1 MYKKYA
7 KTALVAL
14 LLISGLGTYYLK
26 DLAFDYDFE
35 NFFPVDDPDLE
46 FYLKHREAFSNDND
60 YLLIGIKHN
69 PTIFN
74 YEFLQKV
81 DTLTKVLSDLDRMAS
96 VISPTNLKRPIIG
109 PMGLVQ
115 VPYLH
120 WDEPDRY
127 GADSSRIYADPRLVE
142 SVFSKNGEAV
152 CLVLRH
158 KKINKAQGDSLV
170 ASVNFWLEELDFQE
184 THLAGKARA
193 APVYLGKIQ
202 KELILFLSASLVLI
216 IIFLILAYRA
226 FWAVLV
232 PLLVVS
238 LSAVWILGFMAAVGK
253 PLDIMMV
260 LLPTIIF
267 VVGMSDVVHILTRYI
282 EELRHGRNKIN
293 ALLITFKEVGLATF
307 LTSLTTA
314 IGFLTLYSASI
325 KPIKEFGLYTALG
338 VLVAYILA
346 FTLLPSALLFLKRP
360 AVVDRQQQYH
370 RWAQSMRNLMITTI
384 RNRKA
389 VIAIVTVMLLISV
402 VGLSRLKVNA
412 YLIDDIPKEDPLR
425 QDFLFFDQDF
435 GGSRPFE
442 MALEVKDST
451 RSIWDLDVLEEL
463 EQVETYLKTE
473 QQISH
478 LNSPIQIVRSLNQAT
493 QGGSLDRYELPQD
506 QTAFDR
512 LSKYLKRFK
521 ESKSEVALAGGKK
534 ARVSGR
540 MDDVGSYLSLIN
552 ISNLQDFLSSDLQGS
567 SLRYR
572 ITGTSLLIDKNNQYL
587 IDNMLV
593 GLAIAF
599 GAVALI
605 IGLLFRSFRM
615 VVIALITNSIP
626 LIFVA
631 GIMGLFGIPLK
642 LTTSVIF
649 TVAFGIA
656 VDDTIHFISKLKLEL
671 AKGRSK
677 LYALKRTYL
686 STGKAI
692 VVTTMILSGGFLT
705 LVLSSFGGTFY
716 TGLFVSLTLLFA
728 LVIDLTL
735 LPVLI
740 VLWYRVR

>member
-7 KTALVAL
+7 RIALVAV
-14 LLISGLGTYYLK
+14 LLISGLGIYHLQ
-26 DLAFDYDFE
+26 DLSFDYDFE
-35 NFFPVDDPDLE
+35 NFFPVGDPDLD

-60 YLLIGIKHN
+60 YLLIGIKQA
-69 PTIFN
+69 PTVFDHD
-74 YEFLQKV
+74 FLEKV
-81 DTLTKVLSDLDRMAS
+81 DTLTKSLSSLSRMES
-96 VISPTNLKRPIIG
+96 VMSPTNLNRPIIG

-127 GADSSRIYADPRLVE
+127 MTDSSRIYANPRLVE
-142 SVFSKNGEAV
+142 SVFSKDGQAV

-170 ASVNFWLEELDFQE
+170 ASINQWLDQLDFQE

-202 KELILFLSASLVLI
+202 EELIVFLSASLVLI
-216 IIFLILAYRA
+216 ILFLTLAYRA
-226 FWAVLV
+226 LWAVVV

-238 LSAVWILGFMAAVGK
+238 LSAVWILGFMGAVGK

-282 EELRHGRNKIN
+282 EELRHGQNKID

-338 VLVAYILA
+338 VFAAYILA
-346 FTLLPSALLFLKRP
+346 FALLPSVLVFLKKP
-360 AVVDRQQQYH
+360 AIVDRQRQYH
-370 RWAQSMRNLMITTI
+370 LWAQAMRNLMIITLRKRNTI
-384 RNRKA
+384 IL
-389 VIAIVTVMLLISV
+389 VVVLMLVISV
-402 VGLSRLKVNA
+402 VGLLRLRVNA
-412 YLIDDIPKEDPLR
+412 YLIDDIPKDDPLR
-425 QDFLFFDQDF
+425 KDFLFFDQDF

-442 MALEVKDST
+442 MALEVKDDT
-451 RSIWDLDVLEEL
+451 HSIWDLEVLREL
-463 EQVETYLKTE
+463 EQVEAYLSKE
-473 QQISH
+473 QQIGH
-478 LNSPIQIVRSLNQAT
+478 LNSPLNLVKSLYQAT
-493 QGGSLDRYELPQD
+493 QGGGLQHYKLPQD
-506 QTAFDR
+506 QMAYDK
-512 LSKYLKRFK
+512 LIKYLKRFR
-521 ESKSEVALAGGKK
+521 ETKSEVALAGGTK
-534 ARVSGR
+534 ARLGGR
-540 MDDVGSYLSLIN
+540 MNDIGSYLSLIKN
-552 ISNLQDFLSSDLQGS
+552 KELQDFLDREIRDSHLE
-567 SLRYR
+567 YKV
-572 ITGTSLLIDKNNQYL
+572 TGTSLLIDKNNEYL
-587 IDNMLV
+587 VNNMLG

-605 IGLLFRSFRM
+605 VGLLFRSVRM
-615 VVIALITNSIP
+615 VAIALITNSIP

-649 TVAFGIA
+649 TIAFGIA

-677 LYALKRTYL
+677 LYALEAHLPFHWQSHCGDHNDLGWR
-686 STGKAI
+686 
-692 VVTTMILSGGFLT
+692 V
-705 LVLSSFGGTFY
+705 FY
-716 TGLFVSLTLLFA
+716 SNPFSHLEAPFIRDFS
-728 LVIDLTL
+728 
-735 LPVLI
+735 
-740 VLWYRVR
+740 

>member
-7 KTALVAL
+7 RIALVAV
-14 LLISGLGTYYLK
+14 LLISGLGIYHLQ
-26 DLAFDYDFE
+26 DLSFDYDFE
-35 NFFPVDDPDLE
+35 NFFPVGDPDLD

-60 YLLIGIKHN
+60 YLLIGIKQA
-69 PTIFN
+69 PTVFDHD
-74 YEFLQKV
+74 FLEKV
-81 DTLTKVLSDLDRMAS
+81 DTLTKSLSSLSRMES
-96 VISPTNLKRPIIG
+96 VMSPTNLNRPIIG

-127 GADSSRIYADPRLVE
+127 MTDSSRIYANPRLVE
-142 SVFSKNGEAV
+142 SVFSKDGQAV

-170 ASVNFWLEELDFQE
+170 ASINQWLDQLDFQE

-202 KELILFLSASLVLI
+202 EELIVFLSASLVLI
-216 IIFLILAYRA
+216 ILFLTLAYRA
-226 FWAVLV
+226 LWAVVV

-238 LSAVWILGFMAAVGK
+238 LSAVWILGFMGAVGK

-282 EELRHGRNKIN
+282 EELRHGQNKID

-338 VLVAYILA
+338 VFAAYILA
-346 FTLLPSALLFLKRP
+346 FALLPSVLVFLKKP
-360 AVVDRQQQYH
+360 AIVDRQRQYH
-370 RWAQSMRNLMITTI
+370 LWAQAMRNLMIITLRKRNTI
-384 RNRKA
+384 IL
-389 VIAIVTVMLLISV
+389 VVVLMLVISV
-402 VGLSRLKVNA
+402 VGLLRLRVNA
-412 YLIDDIPKEDPLR
+412 YLIDDIPKDDPLR
-425 QDFLFFDQDF
+425 KDFLFFDQDF

-442 MALEVKDST
+442 MALEVKDDT
-451 RSIWDLDVLEEL
+451 HSIWDLEVLREL
-463 EQVETYLKTE
+463 EQVEAYLSKE
-473 QQISH
+473 QQIGH
-478 LNSPIQIVRSLNQAT
+478 LNSPLNLVKSLYQAT
-493 QGGSLDRYELPQD
+493 QGGGLQHYKLPQD
-506 QTAFDR
+506 QMAYDK
-512 LSKYLKRFK
+512 LIKYLKRFR
-521 ESKSEVALAGGKK
+521 ETKSEVALAGGTK
-534 ARVSGR
+534 ARLGGR
-540 MDDVGSYLSLIN
+540 MNDIGSYLSLIKN
-552 ISNLQDFLSSDLQGS
+552 KELQDFLDREIRDSHLE
-567 SLRYR
+567 YKV
-572 ITGTSLLIDKNNQYL
+572 TGTSLLIDKNNEYL
-587 IDNMLV
+587 VNNMLG

-605 IGLLFRSFRM
+605 VGLLFRSVRM
-615 VVIALITNSIP
+615 VAIALITNSIP

-649 TVAFGIA
+649 TIAFGIA

-692 VVTTMILSGGFLT
+692 VVTTMILAGGFFT
-705 LVLSSFGGTFY
+705 LILSSFGGTFY

-735 LPVLI
+735 LPVLV
-740 VLWYRVR
+740 VLWYRPK